1 MMVFPEGRLMMQ
13 GIALAF
19 AELTDPRRP
28 NARHHKRLDIL
39 AIAFC
44 ACLCGAESCVDRAGF
59 AMAKEEVLREFLD
72 LDNGP
77 PSHDTFSR
85 VFRRLDPKAF
95 SACFAGYLERFSAA
109 CKGHIAIDGKAL
121 RGAQD
126 RAAGGSPLPMVSAF
140 ASTARLRL
148 GQRATDAKS
157 NEIPAV
163 RALLS
168 LLSLEGCT
176 VTLDALHAQR
186 QTAQALL
193 DKKADYIL
201 ALKGNQG
208 DLHDDVR
215 TLLEDPTMKAHSREQ
230 TVDGDHGRIET
241 REAQLVTN
249 IAWRQEQHH
258 WPGLACIGKITATR
272 EDKGAGTKQTQTRYY
287 LLSRVMEA
295 HEFLDLVRHH
305 GSIENSL
312 HWVLDVVMHEDD
324 SRARKDHAPANLA
337 ILRRL
342 ALNTIQAN
350 PDKGS
355 NRLKFKRAGWDD
367 RFLRQ
372 LIAPC

>member
-1 MMVFPEGRLMMQ
+1 M
-13 GIALAF
+13 
-19 AELTDPRRP
+19 
-28 NARHHKRLDIL
+28 
-39 AIAFC
+39 
-44 ACLCGAESCVDRAGF
+44 
-59 AMAKEEVLREFLD
+59 
-72 LDNGP
+72 
-77 PSHDTFSR
+77 
-85 VFRRLDPKAF
+85 
-95 SACFAGYLERFSAA
+95 
-109 CKGHIAIDGKAL
+109 DGKAL
-121 RGAQD
+121 RGAPD
-126 RAAGGSPLPMVSAF
+126 RAAGGAPRPMLSAF

-148 GQRATDAKS
+148 GQLATDAKS
-157 NEIPAV
+157 HEIPAV

-168 LLSLEGCT
+168 LLSREGCP
-176 VTLDALHAQR
+176 VTRDARHAQR

-193 DKKADYIL
+193 DQKADSIL

-208 DLHDDVR
+208 DLQDDVR

-249 IAWRQEQHH
+249 IAWRQEQHP
-258 WPGLACIGKITATR
+258 WPGLACLGKITATR

-287 LLSRVMEA
+287 LLSRVMEG

-312 HWVLDVVMHEDD
+312 HWVLDVVLHEDD

-337 ILRRL
+337 LLRRR

-350 PDKGS
+350 PDQGS
-355 NRLKFKRAGWDD
+355 NRLKLKRAGWDD

-372 LIAPC
+372 LLAPC